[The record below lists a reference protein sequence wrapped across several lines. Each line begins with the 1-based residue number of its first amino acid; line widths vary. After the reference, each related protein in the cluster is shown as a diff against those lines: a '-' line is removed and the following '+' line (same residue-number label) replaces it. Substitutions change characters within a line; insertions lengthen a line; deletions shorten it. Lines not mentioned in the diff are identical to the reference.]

1 MSPSLSLTDGGGLKE
16 PTGEWSMK
24 KTLNTQPTT
33 CSSEARQ
40 RQRAMSWGAQR
51 GNETTYRG
59 RSSGTVPVSWFGT
72 FTIHSPSFLPTS
84 RTHTHTH
91 THASGQLQVYSTLRG
106 KTTRYCMTLSTSV
119 TVSSRTLSCWGL
131 VSGGVNPVVKSR
143 GTSLCWEKGKSCSK
157 RTLQLS
163 TVCACVIF
171 AWVTVCIFNRG
182 VGCNNSKWATGAPS
196 GRRVQRGGWEEPS
209 TIRGGVGRV
218 ADQLDR
224 QLFCF
229 WSITI
234 VEIV

>member
-1 MSPSLSLTDGGGLKE
+1 MKRVRGSGQWVEVHSGVTRALIGDAARGQCQPPDSGLLL
-16 PTGEWSMK
+16 PT
-24 KTLNTQPTT
+24 PP
-33 CSSEARQ
+33 R
-40 RQRAMSWGAQR
+40 
-51 GNETTYRG
+51 
-59 RSSGTVPVSWFGT
+59 
-72 FTIHSPSFLPTS
+72 SFLLHA
-84 RTHTHTH
+84 HTHTH
-91 THASGQLQVYSTLRG
+91 IHASGQLQVYSTLQG

-131 VSGGVNPVVKSR
+131 VFGGVNPVVKSR
-143 GTSLCWEKGKSCSK
+143 GTSLCWENGKSCSK

-171 AWVTVCIFNRG
+171 AWATVCIFNRG

-196 GRRVQRGGWEEPS
+196 GRWVQRGGWEELS

-218 ADQLDR
+218 ADQLDP